1 MTLHDAGL
9 LFMLGM
15 FVILWVLIGCFVWK
29 ITGNM
34 SAILRKAQEK

>member
-15 FVILWVLIGCFVWK
+15 FAVLYGLIVCLVWRL
-29 ITGNM
+29 TGNL
-34 SAILRKAQEK
+34 LRKAQEK